1 MTFQE
6 VPRERKNGK
15 EENRIEDNRM
25 PKEEKQQIL
34 KT

>member
-25 PKEEKQQIL
+25 PKGEK
-34 KT
+34 